1 MLTLTHGR
9 PHTIGE
15 IAALISGRAYGDSR
29 RRGGLHITKQPVHG
43 GSKEVGSA
51 QEGAFFGRLTKATR
65 RVLERLPD
73 LMFKIGQKA
82 KVEVRQT
89 GRDLTPLEI
98 HCVAMTGSVVRVI
111 RAMIDMDRVFK
122 GRVYPSYEMI
132 ADWAAVSR
140 ASVYRALDV
149 LEAAGLIHR
158 LRRYIHTTHE
168 KLGARS
174 EQTSNAYRLELPA
187 MLRDL
192 IERRFRPAPI
202 PDDEAQRQRDRLTDH
217 ADMLSRLSKPDYIKA
232 TTADAGLAAVLIRLW
247 EGIEARDAH

>member
-1 MLTLTHGR
+1 MHTLTHGR
-9 PHTIGE
+9 PRTFGE
-15 IAALISGRAYGDSR
+15 IAALISGNAYGDSR

-43 GSKEVGSA
+43 GSREVGSV
-51 QEGAFFGRLTKATR
+51 QEEAFFGRLTKASR
-65 RVLERLPD
+65 RLLERLPD
-73 LMFKIGQKA
+73 LMFKIGTKA
-82 KVEVRQT
+82 KAEVRRT
-89 GRDLTPLEI
+89 GRDLTQLERVCI
-98 HCVAMTGSVVRVI
+98 AMTSSVLHVI

-132 ADWAAVSR
+132 AEWASVSR
-140 ASVYRALDV
+140 SSVYRALDV
-149 LEAAGLIHR
+149 LEAAGLVIR

-192 IERRFRPAPI
+192 IERRFRPAPL
-202 PDDEAQRQRDRLTDH
+202 PDDEAQRQRDRLADH

-232 TTADAGLAAVLIRLW
+232 TTADAGLAATLIRLW
-247 EGIEARDAH
+247 ESIEKRDAL